1 MGKVHWKKSFNPNYY
16 GTYALPDGQDVILTI
31 KKVDEEN
38 VTGSDGKSEKCLVCH
53 WKEAGVKPLILNAT
67 NCKTISKLL
76 KSPYVDDWVGH
87 RIQIGSEMVKAF
99 GETVD
104 AIRVRKTLPEDV
116 HVFCDQCGVEINPAN
131 GMTVK
136 EFAAYSS
143 KRFGKV
149 LCIDCGKEAA
159 KAMKAEDDTKDGEN
173 A

>member
-31 KKVDEEN
+31 KKVDEET

-53 WKEAGVKPLILNAT
+53 WKEEGVKPLILNAT
-67 NCKTISKLL
+67 NCKAISKLL

-116 HVFCDQCGVEINPAN
+116 HVFYDQCGVEINPAN

-159 KAMKAEDDTKDGEN
+159 KAMKAEDDTKDGAN

>member
-1 MGKVHWKKSFNPNYY
+1 
-16 GTYALPDGQDVILTI
+16 
-31 KKVDEEN
+31 
-38 VTGSDGKSEKCLVCH
+38 
-53 WKEAGVKPLILNAT
+53 
-67 NCKTISKLL
+67 
-76 KSPYVDDWVGH
+76 
-87 RIQIGSEMVKAF
+87 MVKAF

-159 KAMKAEDDTKDGEN
+159 KAMKTEDDTKDGAN